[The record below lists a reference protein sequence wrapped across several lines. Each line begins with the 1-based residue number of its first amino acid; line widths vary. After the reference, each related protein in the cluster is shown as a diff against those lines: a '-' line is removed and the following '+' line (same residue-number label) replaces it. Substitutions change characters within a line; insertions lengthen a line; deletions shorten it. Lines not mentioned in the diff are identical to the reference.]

1 MSFDAT
7 RPTQWFGQQIERRT
21 YEYEATQPCH
31 GRNIQ
36 ALSRLPPNRQK
47 IVHEGS
53 FMPALR
59 HRCCG
64 QGNTNK
70 ACEAAQQTTEAV

>member
-21 YEYEATQPCH
+21 YEYEAAQPCH
-31 GRNIQ
+31 GRNTQ
-36 ALSRLPPNRQK
+36 ALSCLPPHRQK

-53 FMPALR
+53 FTTALR
-59 HRCCG
+59 HWCCG
-64 QGNTNK
+64 QGDTNK
-70 ACEAAQQTTEAV
+70 AYEAAHQTTEAV